1 MKQLLILKTQAILS
15 NPFVDRFIEGGP
27 FFMSIILLC
36 LILTFYFIAKGFL
49 SKDDV
54 EKTKKNIALIADI
67 SLLGLVIG
75 FFSSII
81 GLISAFDTL
90 DALDGMASSGVF
102 AAGLKVSF
110 LSTVFGTLVFII
122 GRIGILILRWR
133 LKS

>member
-1 MKQLLILKTQAILS
+1 MKHLLILKTQALLS

-36 LILTFYFIAKGFL
+36 LILIFYFIAKGFL
-49 SKDDV
+49 SKDNV
-54 EKTKKNIALIADI
+54 EKTKKNIALIADV

-81 GLISAFDTL
+81 GLITAFDSL
-90 DALDGMASSGVF
+90 EAINGMANSGVF

-122 GRIGILILRWR
+122 GRIGILILR
-133 LKS
+133 L

>member
-1 MKQLLILKTQAILS
+1 MKHLFILKTQALLS

-49 SKDDV
+49 SKDNV
-54 EKTKKNIALIADI
+54 EKTKKNIALIADV

-81 GLISAFDTL
+81 GLITAFDSL
-90 DALDGMASSGVF
+90 EAINGMANSGVF

-122 GRIGILILRWR
+122 GRIGILILRLR
-133 LKS
+133 LKP

>member
-1 MKQLLILKTQAILS
+1 MKHLLILKTQALLS

-36 LILTFYFIAKGFL
+36 LLLIFYFIAKGFL
-49 SKDDV
+49 SKDNV
-54 EKTKKNIALIADI
+54 EKTKKNIALIADV

-81 GLISAFDTL
+81 GLITAFDSL
-90 DALDGMASSGVF
+90 EAINGMANSGVF

-122 GRIGILILRWR
+122 GRIGILILR
-133 LKS
+133 L

>member
-1 MKQLLILKTQAILS
+1 MKRLLILKTQALLS

-36 LILTFYFIAKGFL
+36 LLLIFYFIAKGFL
-49 SKDDV
+49 SKDNV
-54 EKTKKNIALIADI
+54 EKTKKNIALIADV

-81 GLISAFDTL
+81 GLITAFDSL
-90 DALDGMASSGVF
+90 EAINGMANSGVF

-122 GRIGILILRWR
+122 GRIGILILR
-133 LKS
+133 L

>member
-1 MKQLLILKTQAILS
+1 MKHLLILKTHALLS

-36 LILTFYFIAKGFL
+36 LILTCYFIIKGFL

-54 EKTKKNIALIADI
+54 KSTKKNIALIADV

-81 GLISAFDTL
+81 GLITAFDSL
-90 DALDGMASSGVF
+90 EAINGMANSGVF

-122 GRIGILILRWR
+122 GRIGILVLRLR

>member
-36 LILTFYFIAKGFL
+36 LILTCYFIAKGFL

-54 EKTKKNIALIADI
+54 EKIKKNIALIADI

>member
-1 MKQLLILKTQAILS
+1 MKRLLILKTQALLS

-36 LILTFYFIAKGFL
+36 LILIFYFIAKGFL
-49 SKDDV
+49 SKDNV
-54 EKTKKNIALIADI
+54 EKTKKNIALIADV

-81 GLISAFDTL
+81 GLITAFDSL
-90 DALDGMASSGVF
+90 EAINGMANSGVF

-122 GRIGILILRWR
+122 GRIGILILR
-133 LKS
+133 L